1 MAMALLLP
9 VMSAFSVISIVKS
22 ALSFLI
28 TAQSVRPAE
37 PNNLIGS
44 ITIFLVNI
52 HVQLECGEMILIM
65 SAIFVKF
72 SASIANMPLIIVM
85 NVIKLLAM
93 PGKITHAIAHV
104 QLVLF

>member
-9 VMSAFSVISIVKS
+9 EMSAFSVISIAKS

-28 TAQSVRPAE
+28 TAQSAKPVE
-37 PNNLIGS
+37 PTNLICS
-44 ITIFLVNI
+44 IIIFLVNI
-52 HVQLECGEMILIM
+52 NVQLECGEMTLTM
-65 SAIFVKF
+65 YAIFVKF
-72 SASIANMPLIIVM
+72 SASTVNMPLIIVM
-85 NVIKLLAM
+85 NVIKLSGM